1 MLNVT
6 DTTAQATEVARRWHD
21 AREKWKTELTAVEG
35 MVNFE
40 GMQKFL
46 SCVRTLTGDRRLLR
60 MVYLARK

>member
-1 MLNVT
+1 MTPAKNG
-6 DTTAQATEVARRWHD
+6 
-21 AREKWKTELTAVEG
+21 KSELTAVEG